1 MLRDLDQRQKH
12 PQSNAAPAAIAPMPR
27 RTLIMV
33 VWLVIA
39 VVLAGLV
46 FYFSW
51 QQTDQEPAPVTQQ
64 RESNQPVN
72 AEQLAPVAAEAKPQ
86 KAEPTSENDSSEAV
100 LAADSSPQNSGNQTS
115 DNQSSGNQSSSGQP
129 AATTASQTQAATE
142 SEDPDTARPA
152 PEQSATKTPNEQPAS
167 SGSAEAT
174 DTSEPSMSVRRVQLS
189 PAQLAARNLEKAEEA
204 FSKGQQQQGQELLEQ
219 ALTVQPLNTV
229 VRERLAAYWYGRG
242 YGNRALAILQQGIQ
256 LEPQAA
262 DLKLLLAR
270 MYQRL
275 DMSADALEVLK
286 SMTLRAERAREGLSI
301 RAELAWKA
309 ADYEQAV
316 ADYQALTQAQ
326 PGNAR
331 WWLGLALALDDSDVA
346 AAAAAA
352 DAYRQALQIGG
363 FTAATNLYIQ
373 DRLAQLQ
380 DSQAGG
386 D

>member
-1 MLRDLDQRQKH
+1 MSVINRMLRDLDQRQKH

-27 RTLIMV
+27 RTLLRV
-33 VWLVIA
+33 VWLLIA

-51 QQTDQEPAPVTQQ
+51 QQSDQEPAPVIQQ
-64 RESNQPVN
+64 RESNQPIDP
-72 AEQLAPVAAEAKPQ
+72 EQLAPVAAEAQPQ
-86 KAEPTSENDSSEAV
+86 KAESTSENDSSEAV

-115 DNQSSGNQSSSGQP
+115 GNQSSSGQP
-129 AATTASQTQAATE
+129 ATTTASETQAAAE
-142 SEDPDTARPA
+142 SEAADTARSTSD
-152 PEQSATKTPNEQPAS
+152 QSATETPNEQPAS
-167 SGSAEAT
+167 SNSAKAT
-174 DTSEPSMSVRRVQLS
+174 DTSKPSMSVRRVQLS

-256 LEPQAA
+256 LDPQAA

-275 DMSADALEVLK
+275 DMPADALEVLK
-286 SMTLRAERAREGLSI
+286 SMTLSAERAREGLSI

-316 ADYQALTQAQ
+316 ADYQVLTQAQ

-331 WWLGLALALDDSDVA
+331 WWLGLALALDDSDASVS
-346 AAAAAA
+346 AA
-352 DAYRQALQIGG
+352 DAYGKALQIGG

-373 DRLAQLQ
+373 ERLAQLQ

>member
-1 MLRDLDQRQKH
+1 
-12 PQSNAAPAAIAPMPR
+12 
-27 RTLIMV
+27 
-33 VWLVIA
+33 
-39 VVLAGLV
+39 
-46 FYFSW
+46 
-51 QQTDQEPAPVTQQ
+51 
-64 RESNQPVN
+64 
-72 AEQLAPVAAEAKPQ
+72 
-86 KAEPTSENDSSEAV
+86 
-100 LAADSSPQNSGNQTS
+100 
-115 DNQSSGNQSSSGQP
+115 
-129 AATTASQTQAATE
+129 
-142 SEDPDTARPA
+142 
-152 PEQSATKTPNEQPAS
+152 
-167 SGSAEAT
+167 
-174 DTSEPSMSVRRVQLS
+174 MSVRRVQLS